1 MANVNEVKLC
11 PHCENELPL
20 PDIERC
26 PSCKA
31 LLRSPENKFFS
42 TPDYLTMQLSD
53 HLAEL
58 TDKHTPKAGQDL
70 TRLYKES
77 SEIYEHYYAWLKVMP
92 KEDVIASFRDTRSLL
107 QNLLVSNADI
117 ATIKI
122 AVAMAND
129 IGRLAKAMEDY
140 MKEGGQIINTDHIRQ
155 DITATDPIDGEG
167 VQK

>member
-11 PHCENELPL
+11 PHCEHELPL

-53 HLAEL
+53 HLAAL
-58 TDKHTPKAGQDL
+58 TYKQTPKERQDL
-70 TRLYKES
+70 TQLYKKS

-122 AVAMAND
+122 AAALGKD
-129 IGRLAKAMEDY
+129 IGKLAKALEEY
-140 MKEGGQIINTDHIRQ
+140 LSEGGQIINTDHIKQ
-155 DITATDPIDGEG
+155 NIVPVKPEGEEG
-167 VQK
+167 V